1 MPAKEKG
8 KCSIFLK
15 KSDNYAVSIAPTFN
29 GLKTY
34 PTKIG
39 GVLSWITIL
48 ILMGW
53 LSAQFVNV
61 VFFNHPTILVGK
73 QNIDPKN

>member
-1 MPAKEKG
+1 MQAKQKG

-15 KSDNYAVSIAPTFN
+15 KSDFYAVSVAPTFN

-39 GVLSWITIL
+39 GVLSWVTFTVL
-48 ILMGW
+48 LAW
-53 LSAQFVNV
+53 LVTQFYHV
-61 VFFNHPTILVGK
+61 V
-73 QNIDPKN
+73 

>member
-15 KSDNYAVSIAPTFN
+15 KSDLYADNIAPTFN

-39 GVLSWITIL
+39 GVLSWLTFL
-48 ILMGW
+48 AMMSW

-61 VFFNHPTILVGK
+61 VFFKHPIITIG
-73 QNIDPKN
+73 